1 MPASGP
7 GPATTGPATT
17 GPATSAAERDDL
29 RAMVRA
35 FVRDRS
41 PLDEVRRVS
50 GTETG
55 FDPGVWADLGGQLGL
70 TGLLVPA
77 SYGGAGCGLPEAG
90 VVLQELGRGLASI
103 PYLSSAVLAVTA
115 VLASGDDAAQ
125 ADLLPGLATGELIGA
140 VAVSGPGGR
149 ADGTPESLGVTASH
163 SPGGTTLDG
172 EACYVVDGH
181 VAGVLLVAAR
191 DAAGTGLYRVAA
203 DAPGLS
209 RTVMPVLDAT
219 RKLTR
224 LGFSGVP
231 AHPLGP
237 AGSGT
242 AALARV
248 LDTAVV
254 ALAAEAVGGA
264 EQALDL
270 AVSHARQRVQ
280 FGRPI
285 GSFQAVK
292 HKCADMLVALEGARV
307 ALDGALLATA
317 DPGVAALVAGLQCSA
332 AYTHITAEA
341 IQVLGGIG
349 FTWEHPAHLYFR
361 RAASS
366 AVLFGTESAHR
377 AALADRLRL

>member
-1 MPASGP
+1 MA
-7 GPATTGPATT
+7 
-17 GPATSAAERDDL
+17 
-29 RAMVRA
+29 RA
-35 FVRDRS
+35 FVRDRA
-41 PLDEVRRVS
+41 PLDAVRRVS
-50 GTETG
+50 GTEAG
-55 FDPGVWADLGGQLGL
+55 YDPGLWADLGAQLGL
-70 TGLLVPA
+70 PGLLVPA
-77 SYGGAGCGLPEAG
+77 EYGGAGCGLPEAG
-90 VVLQELGRGLASI
+90 VVLQELGRGLVSV

-115 VLASGDDAAQ
+115 LLASGDEAAQ
-125 ADLLPGLATGELIGA
+125 AELLPGLATGELIWA
-140 VAVSGPGGR
+140 VAVTGPGGR
-149 ADGTPESLGVTASH
+149 ADGTPESLGVTVSH
-163 SPGGTTLDG
+163 SPGGAVLDG
-172 EACYVVDGH
+172 EALYVVDGH

-191 DAAGTGLYRVAA
+191 DGRGSRLYRVAA
-203 DAPGLS
+203 DATGLS
-209 RTVMPVLDAT
+209 RTVLPVLDAT

-224 LGFSGVP
+224 LGFRGV
-231 AHPLGP
+231 AAQPLGQV
-237 AGSGT
+237 GSGT

-285 GSFQAVK
+285 GSFQAIK

-317 DPGVAALVAGLQCSA
+317 DSGVAALVAGLQCSA
-332 AYTHITAEA
+332 AYTHITAEV

-361 RAASS
+361 RARSS
-366 AVLFGTESAHR
+366 AVLFGTEAQHR
-377 AALADRLRL
+377 AALADRLNL

>member
-1 MPASGP
+1 
-7 GPATTGPATT
+7 
-17 GPATSAAERDDL
+17 
-29 RAMVRA
+29 MVRA
-35 FVRDRS
+35 FLRDRS
-41 PLDEVRRVS
+41 PLEEVRRVPD
-50 GTETG
+50 TEAG
-55 FDPGVWADLGGQLGL
+55 HDPGVWAGLSGQLGV
-70 TGLLVPA
+70 TGLLIPPG
-77 SYGGAGCGLPEAG
+77 YGGAGCGLAEAG
-90 VVLQELGRGLASI
+90 VVLQELGRGLASV

-115 VLASGDDAAQ
+115 LLASGDEEAQ
-125 ADLLPGLATGELIGA
+125 AELLPGLATGELIGA

-149 ADGTPESLGVTASH
+149 ADGSPDSLGVTASH
-163 SPGGTTLDG
+163 SPGGVSLDG
-172 EACYVVDGH
+172 EALYVVDGH
-181 VAGVLLVAAR
+181 MAGVLLVAAR
-191 DAAGTGLYRVAA
+191 DEGRTGLYRVAA

-219 RKLTR
+219 RNLTR

-237 AGSGT
+237 AGSGA

-270 AVSHARQRVQ
+270 AVSHAKQRVQ

-285 GSFQAVK
+285 GSFQAIK
-292 HKCADMLVALEGARV
+292 HKCADMVVALEGARV

-317 DPGVAALVAGLQCSA
+317 DSGIAALVAGLACSA

-361 RAASS
+361 RARTA
-366 AVLFGTESAHR
+366 AVLFGTEAQHR
-377 AALADRLRL
+377 AALADRLGL

>member
-1 MPASGP
+1 
-7 GPATTGPATT
+7 
-17 GPATSAAERDDL
+17 
-29 RAMVRA
+29 MVRA
-35 FVRDRS
+35 FVQDRS
-41 PLDEVRRVS
+41 PLEQVRQVS
-50 GTETG
+50 GTEAG
-55 FDPGVWADLGGQLGL
+55 YDPRAWAELGGQLGL
-70 TGLLVPA
+70 TGLLVPPG
-77 SYGGAGCGLPEAG
+77 YGGAGCGLAEAG
-90 VVLQELGRGLASI
+90 VVLQELGRGLASV

-115 VLASGDDAAQ
+115 LLASGDEAAQ
-125 ADLLPGLATGELIGA
+125 AELLPRLATGDLIGA
-140 VAVSGPGGR
+140 VAVSGPDGR
-149 ADGTPESLGVTASH
+149 ADATPDSLGVTASH

-172 EACYVVDGH
+172 EACYVVGGH
-181 VAGVLLVAAR
+181 VAGLLLVAAR
-191 DAAGTGLYRVAA
+191 DEEGTGLYRVAA

-224 LGFSGVP
+224 LGFGGVA

-237 AGSGT
+237 AGSGA

-248 LDTAVV
+248 LDTAAV

-317 DPGVAALVAGLQCSA
+317 DSGVAALVASLQCSA
-332 AYTHITAEA
+332 AYTHVTAEA

-361 RAASS
+361 RARTS
-366 AVLFGTESAHR
+366 AVLFGTEAQRR
-377 AALADRLRL
+377 AALADRLGL